1 MSLDL
6 NHPDEKSLKA
16 SQLLDQIVAEPP
28 NYSIKAAELK
38 QGLGRAFVPGQF
50 IQSNDEGFFD
60 LRIKRGVHSEIGGND
75 EGFFDLRIKR
85 GVHSEIGGFERKLSK
100 ENLSEDGDY
109 EDAPKGSES
118 SDSKPEPRAQ
128 VTVAQI
134 TEIQPAPEH
143 FEEGSKPVMEP
154 LAPVPLE
161 LEAASEAIP

>member
-50 IQSNDEGFFD
+50 IQS
-60 LRIKRGVHSEIGGND
+60 ND

>member
-60 LRIKRGVHSEIGGND
+60 LRIKRGVHSEIGG
-75 EGFFDLRIKR
+75 FK
-85 GVHSEIGGFERKLSK
+85 RKLSK